1 MENILFWTFTKK
13 KVNGQRMKSLN
24 ICNIVNIIIII
35 IPSSNFRNI
44 TINILLLL

>member
-35 IPSSNFRNI
+35 PSSIFRNI

>member
-1 MENILFWTFTKK
+1 MANILFWTFTKK

-24 ICNIVNIIIII
+24 ICNIVNIII
-35 IPSSNFRNI
+35 PSSNFRNI